1 MSLSNFRYPNV
12 AQELLCQSFP
22 MISAIIEGGWIM
34 KTIVT
39 ELSEDEEEPNENEPD
54 EEATVISEKPK
65 KRVEM
70 KKPGGLQIS
79 LDDDDEGSDE
89 LIEDQPTNN

>member
-1 MSLSNFRYPNV
+1 
-12 AQELLCQSFP
+12 
-22 MISAIIEGGWIM
+22 M